1 MSKRQ
6 SIIRKRTDNRFT
18 ITPNEIAQSKN
29 LSHAA
34 KGLLLQMLS
43 YPNDWAFNLRHLAGQ
58 SASGLHATRSAFKE
72 LETAGYVTRTLQR
85 DDRGQLVG
93 YDYTVSDTSTVVRFS
108 DDGLSDNGKPHA
120 TNTDLTKTNQ
130 TKIQSKSNT
139 LVDNAK
145 IDTFDLAVSA
155 TPTRVS
161 NQQLLDIWNQH
172 CGVLPKVETDNSRR
186 KAALDKIRKEHGDNT
201 EERFVNAVKQVASDP
216 YWIENGYGFD
226 NLIRDGRVQE
236 KHEKYLATGT
246 MNQGDRA
253 MATSAMRIMAAIGG
267 FDAN

>member
-85 DDRGQLVG
+85 DDRGQLLG
-93 YDYTVSDTSTVVRFS
+93 YDYTVSDTSTVVGGLE
-108 DDGLSDNGKPHA
+108 DG
-120 TNTDLTKTNQ
+120 
-130 TKIQSKSNT
+130 
-139 LVDNAK
+139 
-145 IDTFDLAVSA
+145 
-155 TPTRVS
+155 
-161 NQQLLDIWNQH
+161 
-172 CGVLPKVETDNSRR
+172 
-186 KAALDKIRKEHGDNT
+186 
-201 EERFVNAVKQVASDP
+201 
-216 YWIENGYGFD
+216 
-226 NLIRDGRVQE
+226 
-236 KHEKYLATGT
+236 
-246 MNQGDRA
+246 
-253 MATSAMRIMAAIGG
+253 
-267 FDAN
+267 